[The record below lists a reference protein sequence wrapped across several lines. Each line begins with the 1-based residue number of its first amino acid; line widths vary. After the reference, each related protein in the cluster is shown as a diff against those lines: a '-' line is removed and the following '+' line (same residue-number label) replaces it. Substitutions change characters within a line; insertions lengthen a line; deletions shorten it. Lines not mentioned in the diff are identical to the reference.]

1 MGIFLIQPVYVNVEL
16 NSTKLKKCIF
26 EEWFLLESTFGY
38 VLNSLIIFIHYQDDL
53 SIQLFYTPRTEPE
66 FTT

>member
-1 MGIFLIQPVYVNVEL
+1 MEIFLTQPVYVNVEL
-16 NSTKLKKCIF
+16 NSTKLKKCTF

>member
-1 MGIFLIQPVYVNVEL
+1 MEIFLIQPVYVNVEL

-38 VLNSLIIFIHYQDDL
+38 VLNSLIIFIHYQDDF